1 MVIKLSEIQE
11 ASTVSLIKA
20 STSFRPDQ
28 RSAYEH
34 AIKRETEQN
43 AKWLLETILENAA
56 IAEKNKLPLC
66 DDTGIPHVLIDI
78 GEDVE
83 LEGNIGR
90 VLEIVCSGIADGLR
104 DLPGRPMAV
113 RGNDWERLAQTK
125 GLYEDPGELAPAPIR
140 IKANKGKQIRLTVM
154 MLGGGP
160 EIRSR
165 TYRVFHHHDSSQ
177 ISKEI
182 ADWAVEMVG
191 LLGCTPCVPA
201 VGIGRTHYE
210 STCLMLDA
218 MAYKTFGNENKIER
232 SITSALNDT
241 FCGPLGVGGSITAL
255 NSFVEIGPQRASGV
269 RIVSLRMGCCIDPRR
284 SSIILE

>member
-1 MVIKLSEIQE
+1 MAIKLSEIRE
-11 ASTVSLIKA
+11 ASTTALIKA

-28 RSAYEH
+28 RSAYES
-34 AIKRETEQN
+34 AIERETEQN
-43 AKWLLETILENAA
+43 AKWILEMILENAV

-66 DDTGIPHVLIDI
+66 DDTGIPHVLLDI
-78 GEDVE
+78 GDEAE
-83 LEGNIGR
+83 LEGSMGR
-90 VLEIVCSGIADGLR
+90 VLDIVCAGIADGLR
-104 DLPGRPMAV
+104 ALPGRPMAV
-113 RGNDWERLAQTK
+113 RGNDWERLAQMK
-125 GLYEDPGELAPAPIR
+125 GLYEDSGMLAPAPIR
-140 IKANKGKQIRLTVM
+140 IKADKGSQLRVTVM

-165 TYRVFHHHDSSQ
+165 TYRVFHHHDSSR
-177 ISKEI
+177 IGKEI
-182 ADWAVEMVG
+182 AVWGVEMVG
-191 LLGCTPCVPA
+191 LLGCTPCVPF

-218 MAYKTFGNENKIER
+218 MAYKNFGNENEMES

-241 FCGPLGVGGSITAL
+241 FGGPLGVGGSISAL

-269 RIVSLRMGCCIDPRR
+269 RIVSLRMGCCFDPRR